1 MGLFDSIAGQVAGAL
16 GGQSG
21 AGGNAAL
28 IQAAM
33 SLINSPQI
41 GGIQGLITK
50 FQQGGLGE
58 VVASWLGSGQNLP
71 ISGDQIKAVFGAEQ
85 IGGVAQQV
93 GMSSQEVSSGLAGLL
108 PQLIDK
114 LSPDGK
120 APEGDALQAA
130 MGMLGGLLKS

>member
-21 AGGNAAL
+21 AGGNAA
-28 IQAAM
+28 M

-41 GGIQGLITK
+41 GGIQGLIAK
-50 FQQGGLGE
+50 FQQGGLGD
-58 VVASWLGSGQNLP
+58 VIASWLGSGPNLP
-71 ISGDQIKAVFGAEQ
+71 ISGDQIKAVFGAEP
-85 IGGVAQQV
+85 IGGVAQQI
-93 GMSSQEVSSGLAGLL
+93 GMSSQEVSSGLASLL
-108 PQLIDK
+108 PQLIDQ

-130 MGMLGGLLKS
+130 MGMLGGLMKS

>member
-1 MGLFDSIAGQVAGAL
+1 MGLFDALAGQVAGAL

-28 IQAAM
+28 LQAAM
-33 SLINSPQI
+33 NLINSPQI
-41 GGIQGLITK
+41 GGLQGLIAR

-58 VVASWLGSGQNLP
+58 VIASWLGSGQNLP
-71 ISGDQIKAVFGAEQ
+71 ISGDQIQAVFGAGQ
-85 IGGVAQQV
+85 IGNVAQQM
-93 GMSSQEVSSGLAGLL
+93 GLSSQEVSSGLAGLL
-108 PQLIDK
+108 PQLVDA

-120 APEGDALQAA
+120 APEGDALQTA